1 MKKILISMLAVAAL
15 VSCSKE
21 ESIRVDQGELI
32 GFGNAF
38 VDNSTRAAAATDPS
52 YGTAN
57 PLTSFKV
64 YGAVE
69 GVNIFSGANVT
80 KGDAA
85 YGAAWGCDG
94 KTQYWIAGAD
104 YIFDAVV
111 NGTVKDPD
119 AAGLPTA
126 LSYAIADQKDMLHQR
141 VTTVGKPTSNNGL
154 VTFTFTHLLSKVKL
168 SIENT
173 TPNTATEYRYTVTD
187 IVLNN
192 VYTSGDCSVPNHTWS
207 NTVTGTYAGIA
218 DLTIASA
225 TTEECATEVLL
236 IPGSAL
242 GISFNVNIEMKSGDN
257 WELVST
263 TAFSKDSVV
272 TLAANTAY
280 SLNLTV
286 GLDDT
291 IQFTATQMPD
301 WTNGGGVTVQ

>member
-21 ESIRVDQGELI
+21 ESILVDQGEAI
-32 GFGNAF
+32 AFGNAF
-38 VDNSTRAAAATDPS
+38 VDNATRAAVDPS

-111 NGTVKDPD
+111 DGTVKDPD

-154 VTFTFTHLLSKVKL
+154 VAFTFTHLLSKVKL

-173 TPNTATEYRYTVTD
+173 TPNTAAEYRYTVTD

-192 VYTSGDCSVPNHTWS
+192 VYTSGDCAVPDHTWS

-218 DLTIASA
+218 DLEIASA

-242 GISFNVNIEMKSGDN
+242 GISFNVNIEMKSGDD
-257 WELVST
+257 WKPVST
-263 TAFSKDSVV
+263 TAFSKNAVV
-272 TLAANTAY
+272 TLAANSAY
-280 SLNLTV
+280 NLNLTV
-286 GLDDT
+286 GLDNT
-291 IQFTATQMPD
+291 IQFTVTQQPTWATNTD
-301 WTNGGGVTVQ
+301 VTIQ